1 MTQSHVL
8 VVDDDPQIL
17 EIIARVLSSADLRVS
32 TARRVSLARDILARQ
47 AIDLVLTDAR
57 MPGETGLELA
67 ASTRCLGIATIV
79 MSGNPEWAAEHGLQ
93 AAEYLRKPFSIQ
105 LLLAQV
111 MAGLGR
117 EAGASEDAADATLI
131 ADGVAASPR

>member
-67 ASTRCLGIATIV
+67 ETTRCLGIATII
-79 MSGNPEWAAEHGLQ
+79 MSGNPEWAAEHGLS
-93 AAEYLRKPFSIQ
+93 AAEYLAKPFDVQ
-105 LLLAQV
+105 MLLDQVKVGLARDRD
-111 MAGLGR
+111 AR
-117 EAGASEDAADATLI
+117 EDAADAALI
-131 ADGVAASPR
+131 ADEPASLPR